1 MWSWSAFER
10 RVIRMS
16 YTYMCLLE
24 MVNLRKSTFNVNLS
38 RAETIP
44 LKNSSRFHKG
54 KIPIKGPIKRATRI
68 SCSPVWRIRNLVEI
82 WQRVRKRYVFP
93 GFKVASDT
101 LCIQRVIVSLVKSFH
116 CRNRTCLRPC
126 TSRDVFPPCTSDPPI
141 RWFAILN
148 CFKVTTRKP
157 ISPLRK
163 VSCVNQGCGSVERD
177 SLSVKGIDAE

>member
-1 MWSWSAFER
+1 MCSWSAFER
-10 RVIRMS
+10 RVIRTS
-16 YTYMCLLE
+16 YTCMCLLE
-24 MVNLRKSTFNVNLS
+24 MVNLRKSTTNINLS

-44 LKNSSRFHKG
+44 LQNSSRFHKG
-54 KIPIKGPIKRATRI
+54 KMPIKRATRI

-116 CRNRTCLRPC
+116 LRNRTCLRPC
-126 TSRDVFPPCTSDPPI
+126 TSRDVFPQCTSDPPI

-157 ISPLRK
+157 ISLLRK